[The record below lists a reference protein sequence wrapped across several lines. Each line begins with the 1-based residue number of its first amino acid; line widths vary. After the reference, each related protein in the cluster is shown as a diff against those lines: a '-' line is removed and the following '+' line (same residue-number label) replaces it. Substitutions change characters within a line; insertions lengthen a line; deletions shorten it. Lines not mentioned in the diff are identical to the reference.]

1 MEAPNP
7 ITPYPPKEKRFP
19 IIIGNDEYKLYIINS
34 FEAIK
39 FIVKKENVSSI
50 KFEKSLSFEQLN
62 NISKWFKIFDSLE
75 EVFEDIVKLM
85 EKKQINVNIEKD
97 SVNLIFNINMEK
109 IKEFKILL
117 EPIKLSKDEIINNL
131 IKENNKLNT
140 KVGNLEKRLNL
151 LEERFNSYEKNTQKE
166 LKKFEKTENTNILN
180 LKNELMNTD
189 IINEEDKIILNNWI
203 NFSNNKTIKLL
214 YKASRDGDSFQ
225 DFYKLCENKGPTI
238 TVVLTTKGYK
248 FGGYTKLSWKNPNN
262 GANRNRYYED
272 ETAFLFSLNKKKQ
285 YYTKK
290 NKVKNAVCMWSDRGP
305 SFGGGNDLTLHN
317 NCLHNE
323 KSYNDCPNT
332 YETENHEL
340 NGGEEYFK
348 VKDYEVYSV
357 N

>member
-140 KVGNLEKRLNL
+140 KIGNLEK
-151 LEERFNSYEKNTQKE
+151 
-166 LKKFEKTENTNILN
+166 
-180 LKNELMNTD
+180 D
-189 IINEEDKIILNNWI
+189 
-203 NFSNNKTIKLL
+203 
-214 YKASRDGDSFQ
+214 
-225 DFYKLCENKGPTI
+225 
-238 TVVLTTKGYK
+238 
-248 FGGYTKLSWKNPNN
+248 
-262 GANRNRYYED
+262 
-272 ETAFLFSLNKKKQ
+272 
-285 YYTKK
+285 
-290 NKVKNAVCMWSDRGP
+290 
-305 SFGGGNDLTLHN
+305 
-317 NCLHNE
+317 
-323 KSYNDCPNT
+323 
-332 YETENHEL
+332 
-340 NGGEEYFK
+340 
-348 VKDYEVYSV
+348 
-357 N
+357 